1 MFFTIFVI
9 FETDIFIDILP
20 FVEYNRIKTIRSNAM
35 IKRKTYLDQIIPL
48 IDKPLIKVITGVRR
62 SGKTVLLKQ
71 IQEYLLS
78 SGCDKNRIV
87 YINFESKA
95 NAYLKNTDTLYRYL
109 LDAGKN
115 AAEKVY
121 IFLDEIQSVPA
132 WDEVVSSLLVDLNC
146 DIYITGSNSKLLSG
160 ELASLIAGRYIQIRV
175 YPFTLA
181 EAKEITLQNGNFV
194 SDEALFSD
202 YLRYGGLPLR
212 FSLEEISIEPYLSD
226 TYDAIVVK
234 DIVQRNKLNDAN
246 LLNLLLNFLMD
257 NIANPFS
264 ARSIVA
270 ALAANGIKTT
280 VDTVLA
286 YIGYIKNAMIIHSAQ
301 RYDIKGKKLLSSNE
315 KYYAADLG
323 LRNVIKSSDEIDF
336 NKLYEN
342 IVYLELLA
350 RGYEV
355 KVGKTDNY
363 EIDFVAYK
371 GKERIYVQVCYLL
384 ASEDTINREFGNL
397 EKIHDYYPKYV
408 ISGDLPDFSR
418 NGIRHFNIIKFLLDK

>member
-1 MFFTIFVI
+1 M
-9 FETDIFIDILP
+9 
-20 FVEYNRIKTIRSNAM
+20 
-35 IKRKTYLDQIIPL
+35 
-48 IDKPLIKVITGVRR
+48 
-62 SGKTVLLKQ
+62 
-71 IQEYLLS
+71 
-78 SGCDKNRIV
+78 
-87 YINFESKA
+87 
-95 NAYLKNTDTLYRYL
+95 
-109 LDAGKN
+109 
-115 AAEKVY
+115 
-121 IFLDEIQSVPA
+121 
-132 WDEVVSSLLVDLNC
+132 
-146 DIYITGSNSKLLSG
+146 LSG

-336 NKLYEN
+336 NILYEN